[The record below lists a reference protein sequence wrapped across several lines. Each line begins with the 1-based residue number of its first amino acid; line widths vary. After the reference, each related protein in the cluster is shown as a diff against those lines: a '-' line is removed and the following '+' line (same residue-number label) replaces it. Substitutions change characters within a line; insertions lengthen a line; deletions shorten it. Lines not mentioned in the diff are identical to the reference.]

1 MKFVD
6 EVRVRV
12 AAGDGGRG
20 CVSFRRE
27 KYVPRGGPNGGDGG
41 DGADVVLAV
50 DPGLATLVDVACPQH
65 LRAGRGEHGRGKD
78 QHGAC
83 GADLVLRVPPGTL
96 VYDAETEEL
105 LADLRA
111 AGERAV
117 VARGGRGGRGNMHF
131 ATPTNRAPRRAE
143 PGTPGEQRALRLEL
157 RVLADAGLLG
167 FPNVGKSTLVRA
179 VSAARPRVADY
190 PFTTLVP
197 HLGVV
202 RLDDE
207 WSFVLADVP
216 GLIEGAHAGHGL
228 GTRFLR
234 HLARTAVLVHLLDV
248 SGLTGRDPLADF
260 DALNRELA
268 LTSPGLAQKPQI
280 VVAGKLDLAETRAR
294 LPAAHRALAARGIAL
309 YGVSGATGEGALA
322 GEIAAL
328 AAAGR
333 QIVVVSSGA
342 VAAGAVRLAGSG
354 RSRSRIEWR
363 QAAAAVGQ
371 IGLMAAYERA
381 FAAHDRHVAQVLL
394 THADLADRRRYL
406 NARHTLR
413 ALLDLGIVPIVN
425 ENDTVAV
432 EELAF
437 GDNDNLSALTA
448 SLVEADLLVIL
459 SDVEGLHTRDPR
471 LDPDAPLVRVA
482 RAQDESVARAAGPAK
497 SGVGTGGMASK
508 LAAARKAAAAGIP
521 TLIADG
527 TREGVLAAIFDP
539 AAETGTLLLADG
551 DRLAHRKHW
560 IAYALNPAGE
570 LHLDAGAERALARGG
585 RSLLPSGVRAV
596 AGGFGVGDCVRC
608 LGPDGREFARGL
620 VNYGAAELEKIK
632 GAHTRDIE
640 RLLGYKGSD
649 EVIHR
654 DDLVLLGA
662 AAAES

>member
-41 DGADVVLAV
+41 DGGDVVLAV
-50 DPGLATLVDVACPQH
+50 DAGLATLVDLSYPQH

-111 AGERAV
+111 ADERAV
-117 VARGGRGGRGNMHF
+117 VAQGGRGGRGNMHF

-179 VSAARPRVADY
+179 VSAARPRVAEY

-234 HLARTAVLVHLLDV
+234 HLARTAVLVHLLDI

-268 LTSPGLAQKPQI
+268 LTSPALAQKPQI

-294 LPAAHRALAARGIAL
+294 LPAVHRALAARGIAL
-309 YGVSGATGEGALA
+309 YGVSGATGEGL
-322 GEIAAL
+322 AAL
-328 AAAGR
+328 MRLVGEAVRAARAAAP
-333 QIVVVSSGA
+333 
-342 VAAGAVRLAGSG
+342 AAESLA
-354 RSRSRIEWR
+354 
-363 QAAAAVGQ
+363 A
-371 IGLMAAYERA
+371 
-381 FAAHDRHVAQVLL
+381 
-394 THADLADRRRYL
+394 RRRYL
-406 NARHTLR
+406 TARHTLR
-413 ALLDLGIVPIVN
+413 TRLDLGIVPIVN

-471 LDPDAPLVRVA
+471 LEPDAPLVRVA
-482 RAQDESVARAAGPAK
+482 RAQDESVARAAGPAT
-497 SGVGTGGMASK
+497 SGGGTGGMT
-508 LAAARKAAAAGIP
+508 P
-521 TLIADG
+521 
-527 TREGVLAAIFDP
+527 
-539 AAETGTLLLADG
+539 
-551 DRLAHRKHW
+551 
-560 IAYALNPAGE
+560 
-570 LHLDAGAERALARGG
+570 
-585 RSLLPSGVRAV
+585 
-596 AGGFGVGDCVRC
+596 
-608 LGPDGREFARGL
+608 
-620 VNYGAAELEKIK
+620 
-632 GAHTRDIE
+632 
-640 RLLGYKGSD
+640 
-649 EVIHR
+649 
-654 DDLVLLGA
+654 
-662 AAAES
+662 